1 MCWIFS
7 RPVEVVRVGCG
18 AQLAT
23 AVASSAMQPILAVM
37 PLLIQDARRGRDA
50 AAAIALPCCRR
61 DQETSQS
68 DRTRAPRFRRPPA
81 LLPDAPVPAL
91 HRDRRRSG

>member
-7 RPVEVVRVGCG
+7 RSVEVVREGCG
-18 AQLAT
+18 AQLAS
-23 AVASSAMQPILAVM
+23 AAASSAMQPVLAAT

-50 AAAIALPCCRR
+50 AAATALPCCPR
-61 DQETSQS
+61 DRETSQN

-81 LLPDAPVPAL
+81 LLPGAPVPAL